1 VAAVRL
7 TVATFAVAV
16 AGCGGDEPAAPQPT
30 DTGVVRLVV
39 DGDTLHLE
47 DGRRVRL
54 VQIDAPEEDS
64 ECYGREATRV
74 LAEIAGRGARVE
86 LEPDEALDDRDD
98 FGRLLRYVRAGEL
111 NVNLALVERGAAAP
125 YFFRNERGRYA
136 DDLLAAARAA
146 RSGRR
151 GFWGACPGARLE
163 PALGSRTGR
172 R

>member
-1 VAAVRL
+1 VAPVRL
-7 TVATFAVAV
+7 TFAALAAAA
-16 AGCGGDEPAAPQPT
+16 AGCGGDEPAAPPPSE
-30 DTGVVRLVV
+30 TGVVRVVV
-39 DGDTLHLE
+39 DGDTVHLE

-54 VQIDAPEEDS
+54 AQIDAPEEEGD
-64 ECYGREATRV
+64 CYGRDATRV
-74 LAEIAGRGARVE
+74 LAGLAGRGARVR
-86 LEPDEALDDRDD
+86 LEADAALDDRDD

-146 RSGRR
+146 RAGRR
-151 GFWGACPGARLE
+151 GFWGACPAARLE

-172 R
+172 G